1 MLEHGKK
8 VNTFT
13 THIVT
18 SAKIIVALS
27 PCGLHEL
34 TGKEE
39 LLARK
44 IKEKN
49 WKEINTY
56 RFLVHS

>member
-13 THIVT
+13 THILT
-18 SAKIIVALS
+18 SAKILVALS
-27 PCGLHEL
+27 CCGLHAL
-34 TGKEE
+34 TGNGE

-44 IKEKN
+44 IKEEN

-56 RFLVHS
+56 S